1 MNRAFTPTALVHK
14 AASWQIAK
22 QLRSAIA
29 AGVWRPGERLPTE
42 LELADMF
49 NVSRNTARE
58 ALKLLTATGLLTS
71 VRGGTGGGTY
81 VAIPDSDDIAEL
93 LGDAI
98 RLWFRAGDVTVHDVD
113 EARRV
118 LEEFSVT
125 MAAQR
130 HTPEDLVAIHRP
142 VLASRD
148 FDMDIAEWLGLD
160 LEFHTAITRAAHNPI
175 LELAMTSV
183 HLIRPVTNRIFV
195 DRLDRRSV
203 TEQHEQ
209 MYEAIAIGD
218 PVKSRAAFTAHIGY
232 LDSVRS
238 EVLRDLNADDVRI
251 SDIPDQ

>member
-1 MNRAFTPTALVHK
+1 MGVLLITQNRKFETHAATSQHVHHLHVLRERFCNGSALQ
-14 AASWQIAK
+14 AALYGPPIVCTHDFQA
-22 QLRSAIA
+22 
-29 AGVWRPGERLPTE
+29 ERRWPKY
-42 LELADMF
+42 
-49 NVSRNTARE
+49 SRA
-58 ALKLLTATGLLTS
+58 
-71 VRGGTGGGTY
+71 V
-81 VAIPDSDDIAEL
+81 VD
-93 LGDAI
+93 LGDP
-98 RLWFRAGDVTVHDVD
+98 
-113 EARRV
+113 
-118 LEEFSVT
+118 
-125 MAAQR
+125 QR
-130 HTPEDLVAIHRP
+130 HVGQAVNGWGRTAGMLSLPEDLVAIHRP

-195 DRLDRRSV
+195 DRLLDRRSG

-209 MYEAIAIGD
+209 MYEAIATAD

>member
-1 MNRAFTPTALVHK
+1 MDRAFRPTALTRK
-14 AASWQIAK
+14 DASGQIAR

-29 AGVWRPGERLPTE
+29 DGVWVPGERLPTE
-42 LELADMF
+42 LDLADTF
-49 NVSRNTARE
+49 DVSRNTARE

-71 VRGGTGGGTY
+71 VRGGVGGGTY
-81 VAIPDSDDIAEL
+81 VAVPDSDDIAEL

-118 LEEFSVT
+118 LEEFSVA

-130 HTPEDLVAIHRP
+130 HTEEDLEAIRRP

-148 FDMDIAEWLGLD
+148 FEMDIEEWLGLD

-183 HLIRPVTNRIFV
+183 HLIRPVTNRVFV
-195 DRLDRRSV
+195 DRLDRRLV
-203 TEQHEQ
+203 MEQHEG
-209 MYEAIAIGD
+209 MYQAIATGD
-218 PVKSRAAFTAHIGY
+218 PVKARDAFATHIGY

-238 EVLRDLNADDVRI
+238 EVLRDLNTDDVRI
-251 SDIPDQ
+251 SDIPGV